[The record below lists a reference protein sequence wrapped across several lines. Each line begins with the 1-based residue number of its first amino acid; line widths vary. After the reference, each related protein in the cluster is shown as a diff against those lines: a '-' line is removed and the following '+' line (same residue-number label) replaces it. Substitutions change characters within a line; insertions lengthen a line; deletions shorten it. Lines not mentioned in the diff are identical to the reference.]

1 MSRRGEPRGTEGWL
15 VAARGWGK
23 EGMRTKGSGIFPWV
37 DENTLEVEV
46 IVLQHWEG
54 TKCH

>member
-1 MSRRGEPRGTEGWL
+1 M
-15 VAARGWGK
+15 AARGWGK
-23 EGMRTKGSGIFPWV
+23 EAMRTKGSGIFPWV